1 MMNALVAPRKD
12 SAQPGLIRQD
22 LQLEMQ
28 SMRNWYLLASI
39 TAISTVGLV
48 VTRSPF
54 IRQSIQAFWPWAR
67 TDLVL
72 LVGLVGMT
80 LILILHLTLQQLKVR
95 QLRRDFRT
103 MEKSAHER
111 DRKSTARLHALLNVT
126 RMMSAVSEPDSL
138 LEGIADVCLDIFDC
152 QQASLMVLDPQT
164 QTLEVKAACGH
175 RDPEK
180 VMQVKQK
187 VGVGIAGHE
196 EVILQTFQC
205 AQQFQI
211 LSAGIVLGGALKHAV
226 LDGKLWAL
234 LKGIPQAWRN
244 GRRAK
249 FLSNVHYEA
258 LWATPLD
265 DIRAQLN
272 ITPVGNAYPVQKRH
286 PDAPW
291 DAVARRAGPVAS

>member
-1 MMNALVAPRKD
+1 MLPAKQFTQQMSGPSLVFRIRAFVRHGSRILLYRFPGYTFDDLAACQDALDGPAFQKVARRMLADPTGRQIMHERPRIN
-12 SAQPGLIRQD
+12 L
-22 LQLEMQ
+22 
-28 SMRNWYLLASI
+28 
-39 TAISTVGLV
+39 STVD
-48 VTRSPF
+48 
-54 IRQSIQAFWPWAR
+54 WC
-67 TDLVL
+67 
-72 LVGLVGMT
+72 
-80 LILILHLTLQQLKVR
+80 
-95 QLRRDFRT
+95 
-103 MEKSAHER
+103 
-111 DRKSTARLHALLNVT
+111 ALS
-126 RMMSAVSEPDSL
+126 MMPIDSL
-138 LEGIADVCLDIFDC
+138 GYNLWHHFYTNNILEDVPLNEPIVRWDEQTEYAKWRYRETHDIRHV
-152 QQASLMVLDPQT
+152 LM
-164 QTLEVKAACGH
+164 
-175 RDPEK
+175 
-180 VMQVKQK
+180 
-187 VGVGIAGHE
+187 GVGIAGHE